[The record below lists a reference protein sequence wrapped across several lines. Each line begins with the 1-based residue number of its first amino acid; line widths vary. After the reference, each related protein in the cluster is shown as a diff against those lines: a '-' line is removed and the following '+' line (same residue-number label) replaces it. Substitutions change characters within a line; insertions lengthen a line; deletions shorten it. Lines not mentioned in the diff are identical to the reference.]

1 LPGLLAP
8 PLPGCA
14 LGPEEADGANAE
26 PVPEAEVE
34 VEVEVEVVDTSPAR
48 EAAAAGSVPFARA
61 RRGVAS
67 GAARTTV
74 REPPT
79 ASGSDSGGESEPRVT
94 KVGNVTAAAS
104 AVPATAAA
112 AMMVRLRL
120 TRSPVFADPLKNGIG
135 EISGQP
141 ELRRINCR
149 E

>member
-1 LPGLLAP
+1 LAGLFAP
-8 PLPGCA
+8 PLAGCA
-14 LGPEEADGANAE
+14 LRLEEADGGNAVT
-26 PVPEAEVE
+26 VPEEV
-34 VEVEVEVVDTSPAR
+34 VVVDTGPAR
-48 EAAAAGSVPFARA
+48 DAAAAGSACFARA
-61 RRGVAS
+61 RPGVGS

-112 AMMVRLRL
+112 AMIVRLRL
-120 TRSPVFADPLKNGIG
+120 THSPVFADPLKNGIG
-135 EISGQP
+135 GICGQP